1 MTFRSILA
9 LTGALVLAVPA
20 AATPGG
26 AMWTISQGRWT
37 CELPGDASTPPT
49 PQPAGNFSIVPDSS
63 YIAASGGRGAYLL
76 LGNRFTMT
84 SGPFAGQ
91 RFDKVGGAML
101 IRLGPDGKREPLHC
115 VRAGAVRNDDANNG
129 TTTP

>member
-1 MTFRSILA
+1 MTLRLA
-9 LTGALVLAVPA
+9 LALAVTIVPAFPA

-26 AMWTISQGRWT
+26 AMWTMSQGRWT
-37 CELPGDASTPPT
+37 CELPGDATTPPT

-91 RFDKVGGAML
+91 RFVKVGGAML
-101 IRLGPDGKREPLHC
+101 IRLGADGQREPLRC
-115 VRAGAVRNDDANNG
+115 VRAGAVRDDFADG
-129 TTTP
+129 AATP